1 MKPGR
6 ILLVLAAM
14 VLPLASHAQTRILI
28 ESSGGAEA
36 RGLAGIVERCAV
48 LALER
53 AGFAPARGSGAGED
67 PPEALL
73 LCSSSLAAGG
83 YELSLELRSA
93 AEGQA
98 LLAEARLSGPLTL
111 DLDERLIEEVS
122 ALVALS
128 GLEPGPP
135 PAPRPAVASLPGD
148 AAPRAGAAAPASAS
162 AEAPVLARAPAG
174 GEAVL
179 MTGPVPI
186 SAGGEA
192 LVIPQSGGPPA
203 LSRLGLGLST
213 APVLV
218 VGAASDYFRF
228 GFDASCS
235 LGYSF
240 RFGSFSLEAGLR
252 AGYALLYSA
261 GQVGGEVH
269 LASLGP
275 EFRGRWPAEGRLSAF
290 LRAGLGPLYLAVAPE
305 TGETLGK
312 ILPACSAGLG
322 LEFLPSPGF
331 SLGLEVGLLAVF
343 ERNLPLLGLAPGLV
357 AAWRL

>member
-53 AGFAPARGSGAGED
+53 AGFEPARAGGEGA
-67 PPEALL
+67 PEALL
-73 LCSSSLAAGG
+73 LCSASLSESGF
-83 YELSLELRSA
+83 ELSLELRSA
-93 AEGQA
+93 GEGQT
-98 LLAEARLSGPLTL
+98 LLAEALLSGRLSL

-122 ALVALS
+122 ALLEAS

-135 PAPRPAVASLPGD
+135 PAPRPAVASLPEER
-148 AAPRAGAAAPASAS
+148 APPAGAAASAN

-179 MTGPVPI
+179 KTGPAPL

-275 EFRGRWPAEGRLSAF
+275 EFRGRWPAEGRLRAY
-290 LRAGLGPLYLAVAPE
+290 LRGGLGPLYLAVSPE
-305 TGETLGK
+305 SGETLGK
-312 ILPACSAGLG
+312 LLPFCSAGLG
-322 LEFLPSPGF
+322 LEFRPSPGF